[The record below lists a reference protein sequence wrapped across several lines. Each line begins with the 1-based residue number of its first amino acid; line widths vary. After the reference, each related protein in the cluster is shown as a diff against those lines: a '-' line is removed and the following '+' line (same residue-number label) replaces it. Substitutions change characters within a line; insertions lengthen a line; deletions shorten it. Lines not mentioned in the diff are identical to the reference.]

1 MAEWALMHRGEM
13 QAGNGVPA
21 GPSAPVAW
29 QTLRWIIR
37 PGAFMRECRDRYGDV
52 FSITLVE
59 EGTWVMCAD
68 PEGVK
73 QVFTGSPDVLHAGEA
88 NDILRPLVGS
98 NSVLLLDG
106 AAHMGQR
113 KLMLPPFHGE
123 RMQRYAEVMAEAAE
137 EQLARWPLGERAP
150 ALPRMQALTLEVI
163 MRAVFG
169 IDEAARL
176 DRTRAALREL
186 MGWIAGRWRLVVGI
200 ALGLDRVESSAVLGF
215 RQAKQRADA
224 VLFEEIAR
232 RRDDPDAAQ
241 REDILSML
249 LQARHE
255 DGSAMSDE
263 ELRDELMTLLVA
275 GHETTASA
283 LAWTLEL
290 LSRHP
295 DVLARL
301 EQELDDGSDDYLEA
315 VIYES
320 LRLRPILPIVL
331 RHTKEPFEL
340 LGREL
345 PAGVKV
351 APCIFL
357 VHRNPDIYPDP
368 DSFRPERFL
377 DEGPGTYTWFPFG
390 GGIRRCIGASFAL
403 FEMNV
408 VLKTMLRDARLRP
421 APDARPERIRRRA
434 ITFAPERGATV
445 VLERRSPVREPV
457 AV

>member
-1 MAEWALMHRGEM
+1 
-13 QAGNGVPA
+13 
-21 GPSAPVAW
+21 
-29 QTLRWIIR
+29 
-37 PGAFMRECRDRYGDV
+37 MRESRDRYGDV
-52 FSITLVE
+52 FSIKLAD

-68 PEGVK
+68 PEGVR
-73 QVFTGSPDVLHAGEA
+73 QVFTGSPDALHAGEGNA
-88 NDILRPLVGS
+88 ILRPILGS

-106 AAHMGQR
+106 PAHMRQR

-123 RMQRYAEVMAEAAE
+123 RMQRYSELMAEAAVGE
-137 EQLARWPLGERAP
+137 LGRWPIGERVP
-150 ALPRMQALTLEVI
+150 AHPHTQALTLEVI

-169 IDEAARL
+169 IEDVERL
-176 DRTRAALREL
+176 DRCRAALREL
-186 MGWIAGRWRLVVGI
+186 MDWTADRWKFVVGM
-200 ALGLDRVESSAVLGF
+200 ALGLDRVVEMEWLGF
-215 RQAKQRADA
+215 AASKRRADD
-224 VLFEEIAR
+224 VLLDEIAR
-232 RRDDPDAAQ
+232 RRQDPAATE
-241 REDILSML
+241 RDDILSML
-249 LQARHE
+249 MQARHE
-255 DGSAMSDE
+255 DGSPMSDA

-295 DVLARL
+295 HVLARL
-301 EQELDDGSDDYLEA
+301 EEELDEGRDDYLDA

-320 LRLRPILPIVL
+320 LRLRPILPVVL
-331 RHTKEPFEL
+331 RNVKQPFEL

-345 PAGVKV
+345 PVGVKI

-357 VHRNPDIYPDP
+357 AHRNPDVYPDP

-408 VLKTMLRDARLRP
+408 VLKTMLREAQLRP
-421 APDARPERIRRRA
+421 VPGAQPERIKRRA
-434 ITFAPERGATV
+434 ITFAPGGGASV
-445 VLERRSPVREPV
+445 LLERRAPVREPV

>member
-1 MAEWALMHRGEM
+1 MGIDPLGEM
-13 QAGNGVPA
+13 RAGNGVPA

-37 PGAFMRECRDRYGDV
+37 PGAFMRECQARYGDV
-52 FSITLVE
+52 FSITLAE

-73 QVFTGSPDVLHAGEA
+73 QVFTGSPDVLHAGAA
-88 NDILRPLVGS
+88 NNILRPLLGS

-106 AAHMGQR
+106 AAHMRQR

-137 EQLARWPLGERAP
+137 EQLADWPLGERAP
-150 ALPRMQALTLEVI
+150 ALPRTQALTLEVI

-169 IDEAARL
+169 IDDAARL
-176 DRTRAALREL
+176 DQTRAALREL
-186 MGWIAGRWRLVVGI
+186 MGWIAGRWRLVIGI
-200 ALGLDRVESSAVLGF
+200 VLGLDRMETSAVLGF

-232 RRDDPDAAQ
+232 RREDPDSAE

-255 DGSAMSDE
+255 DGSPMGDE

-295 DVLARL
+295 EVLARL
-301 EQELDDGSDDYLEA
+301 EEELDDGSDDYLDA
-315 VIYES
+315 VIHES

-345 PAGVKV
+345 PAGVKI
-351 APCIFL
+351 APCIYL
-357 VHRNPDIYPDP
+357 AHRNPDVYPDP

-421 APDARPERIRRRA
+421 ATDARPERIRRRA

-445 VLERRSPVREPV
+445 LLERRSPVREPV
-457 AV
+457 AA